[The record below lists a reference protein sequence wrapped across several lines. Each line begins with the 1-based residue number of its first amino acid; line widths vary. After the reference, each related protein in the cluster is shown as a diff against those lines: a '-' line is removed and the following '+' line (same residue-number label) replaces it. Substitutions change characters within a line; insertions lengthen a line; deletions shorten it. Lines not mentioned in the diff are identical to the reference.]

1 VSDLVF
7 SEASK
12 VPDYSKIQSSAG
24 TAYSNMDV
32 DDFKQVCDITL
43 WECLNEFD
51 ASRSK
56 FTTFLYSKT
65 KYNLKASSQKPLPLV
80 TEKIEIP
87 QDHSLIIDLR
97 NIIEDM
103 PEPHRNVI
111 KARFLEEKSVAQI
124 ISMTGKSASTIHR
137 TIRQGIKY
145 LRARLGV

>member
-24 TAYSNMDV
+24 AAYSNMDE
-32 DDFKQVCDITL
+32 DDFKQVCNITL

-51 ASRSK
+51 TSRSK

-65 KYNLKASSQKPLPLV
+65 KYNLKASAQKTIPLSS
-80 TEKIEIP
+80 EKIETP
-87 QDHSLIIDLR
+87 QDNSLIIDLR
-97 NIIEDM
+97 NIIEEM
-103 PEPHRNVI
+103 PEPHRKVI

-137 TIRQGIKY
+137 TIRQGIRY
-145 LRARLGV
+145 LHSRLG